1 MRKLELLLERLPNA
15 AGEAPALQ
23 GVFPSGERGS
33 GGRVSRPPTP
43 VDERVPFHHSP
54 ESPGRCDGYQSN
66 LVSAENHSLS
76 QEHDKRQAAALALA
90 LAVQRVLES
99 NHASSWT
106 FVAPAQWKNE
116 ILSFTPS
123 EIRNHLLDSTEGDWT
138 KFPTQKLSP
147 DCWDSERFRVLG
159 CS

>member
-1 MRKLELLLERLPNA
+1 MQQARRLPCREFFRQEN
-15 AGEAPALQ
+15 
-23 GVFPSGERGS
+23 
-33 GGRVSRPPTP
+33 GGREVECLDRQQP

-66 LVSAENHSLS
+66 LVSGENHSLS
-76 QEHDKRQAAALALA
+76 QEHDKRQAAALA

-116 ILSFTPS
+116 ILSFTSS
-123 EIRNHLLDSTEGDWT
+123 EIRNRLLDSTEGDWT
-138 KFPTQKLSP
+138 KFPHSKIESRL
-147 DCWDSERFRVLG
+147 LG
-159 CS
+159 

>member
-1 MRKLELLLERLPNA
+1 MQQARRLPRSEFFRQEN
-15 AGEAPALQ
+15 
-23 GVFPSGERGS
+23 
-33 GGRVSRPPTP
+33 GGREIECLDSQQP

-66 LVSAENHSLS
+66 LVSGENHSLS

-106 FVAPAQWKNE
+106 LVAPAQWKNE
-116 ILSFTPS
+116 ILSFIPS
-123 EIRNHLLDSTEGDWT
+123 EIRNHLLDSTEGGWT
-138 KFPTQKLSP
+138 KFPRAKI
-147 DCWDSERFRVLG
+147 EFRLPG
-159 CS
+159 